1 MRIEVEQAA
10 LSQVLQKVLNITEK
24 KTSMPV
30 LSNVMIKAADQASSQ
45 IDFSVTDLEL
55 SMWTQVT
62 GTVISPGSTTVS
74 ARKLLEVVRELP
86 QRTIVI
92 EEQLNNRLLIEAGRA
107 RFELPTISSTDFPYL
122 KFPVDIHL
130 ETCDGVKLRK
140 CLEKTLYG
148 IPMDE
153 DPFSVSGL
161 YLHAVG
167 ADELRF
173 VASDGHRLVYYQV
186 EKSAFSGLQSEIGN
200 GIIIPRKGVA
210 EIIRIVEK
218 ETDILAGIQENC
230 LMVKSPLTTL
240 SIQLL
245 EGEFPEYE
253 LIIPSERPF
262 HIELDRESLYH
273 ALKRVA
279 VLTDQKWR
287 HVRLTFSNGSL
298 ELDGGNPDLGNAN
311 EALDVDYEGE
321 VFSVAFNIRYILDAV
336 QVIESSHI
344 RFEWVD
350 EFHGGVFLG
359 LDEPDYFSLIMPMV
373 V

>member
-10 LSQVLQKVLNITEK
+10 LSQVVQKVINITEK

-86 QRTIVI
+86 QRTIAI

-122 KFPVDIHL
+122 KFPVDIHF
-130 ETCDGVKLRK
+130 ETCDGMKLRK

-153 DPFSVSGL
+153 DPFSVPGL

-186 EKSAFSGLQSEIGN
+186 EKSVFSGLQSEIGN

-311 EALDVDYEGE
+311 EVLDVDYEGE

-350 EFHGGVFLG
+350 EFNGGVFLG